1 MTIEIPDEI
10 ISSKLTATQKLIV
23 GIVLTYP
30 NATRFEVAEKLG
42 VTVRSVFKAL
52 KEAKSAY
59 EPLFTKHE
67 PAFTK
72 GEPAFTPLV
81 VSSSIK
87 EEAPKF
93 LPTQP
98 PTQSVSPPTK
108 EEVAAYAATK
118 GRADLADEFFTRCE
132 EDQWLTGKGEPITK
146 WKRWFDGWASR
157 KAKPAAPRKP
167 KLTAEQARM
176 QADMAGY

>member
-10 ISSKLTATQKLIV
+10 IDSKMSAGKKLVIGV
-23 GIVLTYP
+23 SITYP
-30 NATRFEVAEKLG
+30 NAPKSEVAKRLG
-42 VTVRSVFKAL
+42 VTRRFVFQAL
-52 KEAKSAY
+52 QEAKSAY
-59 EPLFTKHE
+59 EHL
-67 PAFTK
+67 FTK
-72 GEPAFTPLV
+72 GEHMFTKGEQVFTPLV
-81 VSSSIK
+81 VSSSNK
-87 EEAPKF
+87 EETPKF

-118 GRADLADEFFTRCE
+118 GRADLAEEFFTRCE
-132 EDQWLTGKGEPITK
+132 EDQWLTSKGEPITK

>member
-10 ISSKLTATQKLIV
+10 VDSNMSAGKKLVIGV
-23 GIVLTYP
+23 SLTYP
-30 NATRFEVAEKLG
+30 NAPKSEVAKRLG
-42 VTVRSVFKAL
+42 VTRRFVFQAL
-52 KEAKSAY
+52 QEAKFAY
-59 EPLFTKHE
+59 EHL
-67 PAFTK
+67 FTK
-72 GEPAFTPLV
+72 GEQVFTPLV
-81 VSSSIK
+81 VSSSNK

-118 GRADLADEFFTRCE
+118 GRADLAEEFFTRCE
-132 EDQWLTGKGEPITK
+132 EDQWLTSKGEPITK